1 VPPRSDRKRTYLTV
15 LVTSVVVFTFVVIAP
30 TAEMQDLRRLVGLG
44 GERLDAAPVV
54 PDGPGSYK
62 FMQTQP
68 RSDEPVGY
76 DPCRVIEVEVNPEG
90 APEGYDELVDTAIAH
105 TSAATGL
112 RFEQIGLTDRRP
124 PKLTTARRQPVLVA
138 WATSDEVP
146 DLAGDVA
153 GIGGST
159 AVERD
164 AARDVAQASVGTLTG
179 SSPAEAGHVALELVD
194 LGPGRPRDE
203 DRLAPATE
211 GHEGASPLRTAIR
224 TAVVHET
231 QTGDPGDLGDR
242 GLHEGHRVAGTVRG
256 AVGVDLVVDLLARIP
271 RDRIVGLPALVLQEG
286 VHPALRDVG
295 RRPERV
301 VTDPDQPA
309 ERAVLAP
316 GCEQDDA
323 DEDQGAEQQHQA

>member
-159 AVERD
+159 AVERGFRDRAYVSGQVVLD
-164 AARDVAQASVGTLTG
+164 ADVFDDISGDAYPAAQAIVDHEFGHLVGLD
-179 SSPAEAGHVALELVD
+179 HVDDPRELMNSD
-194 LGPGRPRDE
+194 NIGRTTYGR
-203 DRLAPATE
+203 
-211 GHEGASPLRTAIR
+211 
-224 TAVVHET
+224 
-231 QTGDPGDLGDR
+231 GDLKG
-242 GLHEGHRVAGTVRG
+242 
-256 AVGVDLVVDLLARIP
+256 LARLGNIP
-271 RDRIVGLPALVLQEG
+271 
-286 VHPALRDVG
+286 
-295 RRPERV
+295 
-301 VTDPDQPA
+301 
-309 ERAVLAP
+309 
-316 GCEQDDA
+316 C
-323 DEDQGAEQQHQA
+323 